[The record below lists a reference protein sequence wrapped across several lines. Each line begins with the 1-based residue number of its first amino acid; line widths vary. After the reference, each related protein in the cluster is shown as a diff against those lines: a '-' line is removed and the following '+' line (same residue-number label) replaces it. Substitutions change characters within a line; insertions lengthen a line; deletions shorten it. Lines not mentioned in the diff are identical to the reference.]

1 MNLIERLERIENAVS
16 AIELRDKF
24 AITCIFSSENSCRV
38 HYRKSKFI
46 VPRVLCAQL
55 MSDIEA
61 LVHIQNGFMGLVKDS
76 RNLAEYFS
84 EHATQISTDREE
96 WNTWIQNL
104 GQVEVSYYDAM
115 KLIALQAVSVVDAD

>member
-24 AITCIFSSENSCRV
+24 AITCFFSSENSCRI

-46 VPRVLCAQL
+46 VPRSLCAHL

-61 LVHIQNGFMGLVKDS
+61 LVHIQNGFMGLVRDSKD
-76 RNLAEYFS
+76 LADYFS
-84 EHATQISTDREE
+84 EHATHISTDREE

-104 GQVEVSYYDAM
+104 GQVDVSYYDAM
-115 KLIALQAVSVVDAD
+115 KLIALQAVSVVNTD